1 MYKLFLCLRYLRS
14 RVIAY
19 FAVLGVALC
28 VAMMLIVVSVMNG
41 FLDRVEKAARGLF
54 GDIVI
59 EADDRAHG
67 LGLYDEFIDELRGK
81 VPAVTAASPFIL
93 NTCFLQVPGNSEWNQ
108 IAQAA
113 GIRLP
118 ERARVTDFAQGL
130 HYQHGEASPS
140 FDPPVDLL
148 LARQEQLIDSVKAMR
163 DALEADGEQVST
175 DALLLRN
182 RLDNALLAHL
192 WSRSILRTA
201 GPHHEA
207 VGRLQHQLDAAYAES
222 HGEPTEQ
229 TDRLEQQL
237 AELVAQAGFQPPPY
251 HVVLGLGIPGLS
263 FRTPEGK
270 TIRLL
275 MPGQQLAVSLIPLGR
290 LSAAASISLTTK
302 VFTVVD
308 DCRTDVASIDSEII
322 YLPFETLQRMSG
334 LEAKVDPDDPSKVVI
349 PARCNQIHLKVAADS
364 AANPRRL
371 AAVCAQVEAVWK
383 DFHKRYAGRIG
394 TSASVLTWR
403 QRQAALVG
411 PIEKQRTLTVIM
423 FAIISLVSVV
433 LIFVIFYMIVFQKTK
448 DIGVLKAVGA
458 GSGGVAGIFLAYG
471 AAVGLVGS
479 ILGTIG
485 GYYFVR
491 HINAIQDAV
500 DRWFGFRVWERDV
513 FMFEKIP
520 NEVQLIPA
528 LLIVAGAIVAG
539 LLGAII
545 PALRAARMEPV
556 EALRY
561 E

>member
-14 RVIAY
+14 RIIAY

-41 FLDRVEKAARGLF
+41 FLDRVEKAAKGLF
-54 GDIVI
+54 GDIVV
-59 EADDRAHG
+59 EASSAHG
-67 LGLYDEFIDELRGK
+67 MGLYDEFVAELRGK
-81 VPAVTAASPFIL
+81 VAAVQAASPFIV
-93 NTCFLQVPGNSEWNQ
+93 NTCFIQVPGNSEWSQ
-108 IAQAA
+108 VVQAA

-118 ERARVTDFAQGL
+118 ERAAVTDFAQGL
-130 HYQHGEASPS
+130 HYQQGQPAPS
-140 FDPPVDLL
+140 FDPDVGLL
-148 LARQEQLIDSVKAMR
+148 LARQEELVKS
-163 DALEADGEQVST
+163 LEAMANPLRADESPSAE
-175 DALLLRN
+175 ALVLRD
-182 RLDNALLAHL
+182 RLDNAILSHL

-201 GPHHEA
+201 G
-207 VGRLQHQLDAAYAES
+207 GRQQDIRDLQARLDAAYAAS

-229 TDRLEQQL
+229 TDQLDRRLE
-237 AELVAQAGFQPPPY
+237 ELVEKANFQPPPY
-251 HVVLGLGIPGLS
+251 HVILGLGIGGLS
-263 FRTPEGK
+263 FRTPEGQ

-275 MPGQQLAVSLIPLGR
+275 MPGQRLAVSLIPLGR
-290 LSAAASISLTTK
+290 LSAAANLSLTTK

-334 LEAKVDPDDPSKVVI
+334 MEAKVDPEDPNKIAI
-349 PARCNQIHLKVAADS
+349 PARCNQIHIKAAPDVAA
-364 AANPRRL
+364 NERRL
-371 AAVCAQVEAVWK
+371 AAVCGQVQAAWN
-383 DFHKRYAGRIG
+383 DFRARYGERIG
-394 TSASVLTWR
+394 ADASVMTWR
-403 QRQAALVG
+403 QRQASLVG

-423 FAIISLVSVV
+423 FGIISLVSVV

-458 GSGGVAGIFLAYG
+458 SSSGVAGIFLAYG

-500 DRWFGFRVWERDV
+500 DQWFGFRVWERDV

-520 NEVQLIPA
+520 NEVQLVPA

-545 PALRAARMEPV
+545 PALRAARMQPV